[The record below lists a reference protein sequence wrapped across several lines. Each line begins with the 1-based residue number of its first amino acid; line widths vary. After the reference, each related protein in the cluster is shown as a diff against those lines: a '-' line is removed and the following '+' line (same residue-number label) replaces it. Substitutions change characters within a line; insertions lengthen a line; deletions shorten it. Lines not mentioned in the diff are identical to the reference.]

1 MNLRHGH
8 LWQRLGL
15 TIVSGIVATSY
26 APAALAAPVDE
37 QGAQSDSSIAD
48 SQVSR
53 SEEEAQSGSAA
64 VDQTSARDADTAEAA
79 TASSEEKAEE
89 GGSAQV
95 LTFPGTS
102 GPTRIHILSTAGAA
116 DAILLE
122 SRGVFAMIDGG
133 EGVGAPDGSD
143 PRYPWRDGI
152 EGAAKGD
159 TDWVFGYL
167 RRNGVTSSNLAFY
180 LGTHAHSDH
189 IDNADDIIYKYRPK
203 VILSPEYSDE
213 WITDDNSLWDNQYVY
228 DHLVT
233 AANWAVD
240 SYGATFIQRL
250 DGYNTHIALGGA
262 DIQMIPFDADE
273 YYKTRGTTDANLM
286 GWGTKVTANG
296 HTAFLAADLMST
308 ESDWETP
315 NGFEDRIADEVG
327 EVDMLKAGH
336 HGAESSNSIPFM
348 QKLHP
353 GAIIQTGMSDDSPDR
368 LSFLVLH
375 GDTKWFPMG
384 DIRDSIKVP
393 ALICEF
399 SGDGITYD
407 GVSNSEWGHEY
418 ESETPRVWWFKA
430 GRPAATTG
438 WWDGPSGNR
447 YYFNNSASAVV
458 DQWLDVDSISYH
470 FDATGALIEQKDAD
484 GNVTVVTTASSGSSA
499 TPIPSLWW
507 FIAGGGALVVLAG
520 GAVFLRRCKG

>member
-1 MNLRHGH
+1 MSSRTRRTAL
-8 LWQRLGL
+8 LALA
-15 TIVSGIVATSY
+15 TVAATSSFLTLGS
-26 APAALAAPVDE
+26 APAARADDI
-37 QGAQSDSSIAD
+37 QSGAQSGT
-48 SQVSR
+48 
-53 SEEEAQSGSAA
+53 QSGPWVPGTTIPLANAKSVEASTVSAS
-64 VDQTSARDADTAEAA
+64 T
-79 TASSEEKAEE
+79 
-89 GGSAQV
+89 
-95 LTFPGTS
+95 LTFTPSTS
-102 GPTRIHILSTAGAA
+102 EQTKIFVLSSGSS
-116 DAILLE
+116 DAILVE
-122 SRGVFAMIDGG
+122 SGGWYGIIDGG
-133 EGVGAPDGSD
+133 EDADLPDGSD
-143 PRYPWRDGI
+143 PRYPVRTGI
-152 EGAAKGD
+152 AIAAAST
-159 TDWVFGYL
+159 TDWLLQYL
-167 RRNGVTSSNLAFY
+167 DDQGVNDTNVAFY

-189 IDNADDIIYKYRPK
+189 IANADDIIYKYRPK

-384 DIRDSIKVP
+384 DIWDSIKVP

-418 ESETPRVWWFKA
+418 ESETPRAWWFKA

-484 GNVTVVTTASSGSSA
+484 GNVTVVTTASSSSSA

-520 GAVFLRRCKG
+520 GAVFLRRRKG